1 MTGKDGGRSPHGSK
15 SFNEKT
21 GTQVEFLLWWFQLY
35 PVHLYVREYADSV
48 LLSLFLSVAG

>member
-1 MTGKDGGRSPHGSK
+1 MAGKDGGRSPHGSK

-48 LLSLFLSVAG
+48 LLFLSVAG